1 VTEIEVLVRL
11 AASDPWSF
19 TVLDTLRR
27 RFGLAEVGG
36 VERIKSWL
44 LTFAGKSREQAL
56 ETVEDLMQA
65 TALLANPNRDLWFVR
80 GSPDSDV
87 PQSIWTRPDGISDV
101 WVIRVADRDDIVG
114 RSMAGILRTRLS
126 IRAIKEVRYSTVWVL
141 EMTRPRPDP
150 SSLAHQIATARSW
163 RKGLLANPHCQT
175 AEVCRAEEYL
185 CGTGGYK

>member
-1 VTEIEVLVRL
+1 MEVEVLVRL

-27 RFGLAEVGG
+27 RFGLEEVSG

-44 LTFAGKSREQAL
+44 LTFAGRSREQAMK
-56 ETVEDLMQA
+56 TVEELMHT

-80 GSPDSDV
+80 AGPDTSV
-87 PQSIWTRPDGISDV
+87 PPAIWARPEGISDV

-114 RSMAGILRTRLS
+114 RSMAGILQGRLG

-141 EMTRPRPDP
+141 EMIRAGRDP
-150 SSLAHQIATARSW
+150 SSLARQIAVARSW
-163 RKGLLANPHCQT
+163 RNGLLANPHCQT
-175 AEVCRAEEYL
+175 AAVCRAEEYL
-185 CGTGGYK
+185 QGTGGYK